1 MIQSIIKERPE
12 TRKCLSHL
20 TNKNLKNAVTPPW
33 YSKQCFKKIR
43 NSKQKGELRHLPRI
57 VEPKESSVNLRCRF
71 LTAKMPSTPLTPR
84 RTDYLNWASRN
95 LAQIQRQNNL
105 YKLMIIC
112 LLILSVLQAWI
123 ISTCNLYDNAS
134 IGQAIFR
141 SSLNMTIL
149 FLQIKWNPHAQL
161 SKSIHHIV

>member
-1 MIQSIIKERPE
+1 MLMLIKKKKKKKRGPGKNRVKWTRHKAYLNETCQRSNFPLAITEDMIQSISKERQE

-84 RTDYLNWASRN
+84 RTD
-95 LAQIQRQNNL
+95 
-105 YKLMIIC
+105 
-112 LLILSVLQAWI
+112 
-123 ISTCNLYDNAS
+123 
-134 IGQAIFR
+134 
-141 SSLNMTIL
+141 
-149 FLQIKWNPHAQL
+149 
-161 SKSIHHIV
+161 